1 MPGADDFL
9 SELDPISWA
18 APSGFPA
25 PLRPAGMFHQDATH
39 GLEVVLAEAAAR
51 PSAADM
57 RQAWS
62 KRRAGRVSPVLLTVF
77 YSAPD
82 GLRVSLCGPTGSRPV
97 IHHGIEPSQAE
108 RLARAALAEPNHQAA
123 ARLLLANLPEL
134 GAKVPGLRNAGLLA
148 TQELVAGVPQM
159 DGWKAAVDRARTL
172 LADRGRRLVEKLGYQ
187 VENLGSNTWKLTAEG
202 RIRAVA
208 VFCQDDEFFDAPAPR
223 FQGATPVSK
232 ALAMADGQGADWVIL
247 TRSSELRL
255 YAARPDTGVGRT
267 GRAETYVEL
276 NLALLPQE
284 QAGYLPLLFSAQA
297 LAEDGDL
304 EDILGNS
311 TRFAAELAERL
322 RERVYFEAVP
332 ALAKGV
338 AARMDHQPSEK
349 ELETAYQQVMV
360 ILFRL
365 LFTAYA
371 EDKDLLPYSTN
382 DHYHSHSLKQTA
394 LRLLE
399 DRRQGRLQYDQQAT
413 DL

>member
-1 MPGADDFL
+1 
-9 SELDPISWA
+9 
-18 APSGFPA
+18 
-25 PLRPAGMFHQDATH
+25 
-39 GLEVVLAEAAAR
+39 
-51 PSAADM
+51 
-57 RQAWS
+57 
-62 KRRAGRVSPVLLTVF
+62 
-77 YSAPD
+77 
-82 GLRVSLCGPTGSRPV
+82 
-97 IHHGIEPSQAE
+97 
-108 RLARAALAEPNHQAA
+108 
-123 ARLLLANLPEL
+123 
-134 GAKVPGLRNAGLLA
+134 
-148 TQELVAGVPQM
+148 
-159 DGWKAAVDRARTL
+159 
-172 LADRGRRLVEKLGYQ
+172 
-187 VENLGSNTWKLTAEG
+187 
-202 RIRAVA
+202 
-208 VFCQDDEFFDAPAPR
+208 
-223 FQGATPVSK
+223 
-232 ALAMADGQGADWVIL
+232 MADSQGADWVIL
-247 TRSSELRL
+247 TRSSEIRL

-297 LAEDGDL
+297 LAEEGDL
-304 EDILGNS
+304 GKILGNS
-311 TRFAAELAERL
+311 TRFVAELAERL

-394 LRLLE
+394 LRLLK

-413 DL
+413 DLWDDVKQLWRAVDQGNTTWGVPAYDGGLFSEDPDVSPAGAALADLRLTDAEFAPALACLLIDEGPEGDGPVDFRSLSVREFGPIYEGLLESRLVAAWADLTTRRTKGQDLYVPAKEGDSVAVEYGEVFLYNRSGARKATGSYFTKPFAVEHLLDHALEPALDNHLTRLNRLWEQDDHAALEAAFFDFRCADIAMGSGHFLVAALLLNCQCSFKF